1 MNKADHSKRSA
12 RPLVESLTTVM
23 PHLALVSK
31 AKLRRLLREMRCR
44 ITLSGY
50 GKNAAS
56 AGRARHRAAQQPHA
70 RCALE
75 FTPPCGFRSLRPF
88 KTALS
93 HFVSGRRAMSVCQR
107 YCSYYRFLS
116 RFIFFL
122 PTFPTLDRDSHVD
135 FGPNVRISRT
145 SESWLPRPLFRRQTR

>member
-1 MNKADHSKRSA
+1 MNKAGRSKRSA

-75 FTPPCGFRSLRPF
+75 FTPPCGFRSLRPDT
-88 KTALS
+88 KRLLAILC
-93 HFVSGRRAMSVCQR
+93 RAAGQCR
-107 YCSYYRFLS
+107 YA
-116 RFIFFL
+116 
-122 PTFPTLDRDSHVD
+122 
-135 FGPNVRISRT
+135 NVIVLT
-145 SESWLPRPLFRRQTR
+145 IAF